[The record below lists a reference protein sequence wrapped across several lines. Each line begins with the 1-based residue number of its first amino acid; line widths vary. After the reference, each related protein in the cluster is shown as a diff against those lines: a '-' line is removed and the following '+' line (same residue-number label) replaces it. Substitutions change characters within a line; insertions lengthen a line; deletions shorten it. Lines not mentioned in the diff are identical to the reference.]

1 MECEKWEFYNAT
13 KHTHIGTADGS
24 YKSVSNHF
32 SLFSVHCYTDW
43 LIVNQK
49 PTGHYNKY
57 DKIIVSKMVYKLS
70 IMLIN
75 TFKYL
80 NNLIILKKY
89 YIIIKNIIYL

>member
-1 MECEKWEFYNAT
+1 MMLRNTYTSEQLMGVMNE
-13 KHTHIGTADGS
+13 
-24 YKSVSNHF
+24 SVIIF
-32 SLFSVHCYTDW
+32 TVFWAMIMVW

-49 PTGHYNKY
+49 RTGHYNKY